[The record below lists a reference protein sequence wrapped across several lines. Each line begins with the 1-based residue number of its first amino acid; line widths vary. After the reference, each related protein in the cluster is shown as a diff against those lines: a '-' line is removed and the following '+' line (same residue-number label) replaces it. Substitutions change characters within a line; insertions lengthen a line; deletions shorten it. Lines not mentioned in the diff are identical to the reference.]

1 MQSFH
6 SSKIHLYQYF
16 ILCVLLCFPCNVKA
30 QFSNKVS
37 DQKEQHSIFSDILWF
52 KSEIDS
58 LARVDVYCLVPYQAL
73 QFTPVPLGFQGM
85 YELIISIKD
94 DYGKKWFE
102 KKIDKSLFAEKYEQ
116 SRGANAEFDYNQHIS
131 MLPKGNYSITIIVKD
146 ALGKSDYR
154 HEKKIEIPQLSWD
167 DSKQST
173 YQMSSIMFAS
183 SIEEKTDG
191 KILITPHVSDN
202 IADLS
207 DGFFLFYELYHHGN
221 PSNDTLAMFYEIYN
235 NDKVVLKSEPIMYS
249 AGTSKVQQIY
259 MPVKQALSL
268 KALDYTIQLY
278 AKESKNGVIADN
290 ILATTRRSLSIEK
303 TINGIVYTDLEKAIK
318 QLRFV
323 ALQADIDI
331 IKSSKDP
338 DEQKRLFDEFW
349 KNLDPTPSSSR
360 NEAFEEYYERIEFA
374 NKNFRSYTDGWM
386 TDMGMV
392 YIILGPPFQTDKTP
406 RSSDGRSYARWIYQD
421 NRQFT
426 FVDNSGFDDFRLTNP
441 FPSGT
446 KYRYKGN

>member
-1 MQSFH
+1 
-6 SSKIHLYQYF
+6 L
-16 ILCVLLCFPCNVKA
+16 
-30 QFSNKVS
+30 
-37 DQKEQHSIFSDILWF
+37 
-52 KSEIDS
+52 
-58 LARVDVYCLVPYQAL
+58 
-73 QFTPVPLGFQGM
+73 
-85 YELIISIKD
+85 
-94 DYGKKWFE
+94 
-102 KKIDKSLFAEKYEQ
+102 
-116 SRGANAEFDYNQHIS
+116 
-131 MLPKGNYSITIIVKD
+131 LPKGNYSITIIVKD

-278 AKESKNGVIADN
+278 AKESKNGVIADS

-303 TINGIVYTDLEKAIK
+303 TIIIS
-318 QLRFV
+318 
-323 ALQADIDI
+323 LQC
-331 IKSSKDP
+331 P
-338 DEQKRLFDEFW
+338 H
-349 KNLDPTPSSSR
+349 T
-360 NEAFEEYYERIEFA
+360 
-374 NKNFRSYTDGWM
+374 
-386 TDMGMV
+386 
-392 YIILGPPFQTDKTP
+392 
-406 RSSDGRSYARWIYQD
+406 
-421 NRQFT
+421 
-426 FVDNSGFDDFRLTNP
+426 
-441 FPSGT
+441 
-446 KYRYKGN
+446 